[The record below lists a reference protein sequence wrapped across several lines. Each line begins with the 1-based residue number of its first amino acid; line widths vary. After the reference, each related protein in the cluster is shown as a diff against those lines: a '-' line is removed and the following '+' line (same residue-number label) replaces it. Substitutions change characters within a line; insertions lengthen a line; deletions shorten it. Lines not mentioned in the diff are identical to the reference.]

1 MRKLINITL
10 RSIAIIFLLVIIA
23 IASLSVSPIYNFEE
37 TAPFSGEKIYNPYRN
52 IDTTIGWMK
61 GNFHTHTKV
70 DKGINECPFYPDV
83 VYDEY
88 TSYGY
93 DIIAF
98 SNHQQLTT
106 HPYNPDL
113 QINVYE
119 HGYNFFKFHKLVF
132 GCDKERKFDHLLPFL
147 DSQKQFMIDL
157 LRKDGDF
164 VVFNHPDRTS
174 GIGNKTMKRI
184 TGYSLIEGDAGF
196 EESDKGRGTK
206 LRRWDEA
213 LSAGIYSHNFIGDDN
228 HNPKKTSRIARRASF
243 LNTPTKDYEQI
254 KQTLLEGNFYTMR
267 IPDYGDGDTAAKRDF
282 NKRLPE
288 IVSIGLKSDT
298 IYIELSEPAE
308 YIKVTTT
315 NGKTADSVTNSEF
328 LYFKMDENMPFAR
341 FTARYENGITIYSN
355 AFARYGEESSE
366 VNPTPF
372 DYSEKHSI
380 NLALTILFNL
390 LLLSIICCSCVLIF
404 KLIKHYPRIH

>member
-106 HPYNPDL
+106 HPYNSDL

-119 HGYNFFKFHKLVF
+119 HGYNFFKFHK
-132 GCDKERKFDHLLPFL
+132 
-147 DSQKQFMIDL
+147 
-157 LRKDGDF
+157 
-164 VVFNHPDRTS
+164 
-174 GIGNKTMKRI
+174 
-184 TGYSLIEGDAGF
+184 
-196 EESDKGRGTK
+196 
-206 LRRWDEA
+206 
-213 LSAGIYSHNFIGDDN
+213 
-228 HNPKKTSRIARRASF
+228 SRCF
-243 LNTPTKDYEQI
+243 
-254 KQTLLEGNFYTMR
+254 
-267 IPDYGDGDTAAKRDF
+267 
-282 NKRLPE
+282 
-288 IVSIGLKSDT
+288 
-298 IYIELSEPAE
+298 
-308 YIKVTTT
+308 
-315 NGKTADSVTNSEF
+315 
-328 LYFKMDENMPFAR
+328 
-341 FTARYENGITIYSN
+341 
-355 AFARYGEESSE
+355 
-366 VNPTPF
+366 
-372 DYSEKHSI
+372 
-380 NLALTILFNL
+380 
-390 LLLSIICCSCVLIF
+390 
-404 KLIKHYPRIH
+404 